1 MAKKKEDI
9 KKNETKKVYYKL
21 DSLKKQVPN
30 FTYAILMG
38 GKEVGKSYEVKKEC
52 IKHYMEDVYN
62 NGNAYFRRYLD
73 DISDS
78 AIKEYWR
85 GMVRRPEDGYNAIED
100 LTKGKY
106 NDIQVHH
113 QEVYLIKKGMVEK
126 KKRVGFDSD
135 EKPIYEIVE
144 VEEVVDKSPTPFCT
158 GFWLSPRGYDRIAS
172 RTYPG
177 LYNGIGIVEEF
188 MSQMGNQLDQ
198 EPFILQKMVS
208 TIFRGSEK
216 ARIYL
221 IGNRINRNN
230 NIYAVKWG
238 LTNVSK
244 QKPGT
249 IETYEFPNYDQ
260 ILKRDVKTII
270 AVESIKDNGSG
281 TGLIFNNRDSILGD
295 SYEAKPV
302 TNIFKEDL
310 EKWETIY
317 TLCFDTAAGISYT
330 GKLLVNE
337 EGVMLFYVEPVP
349 EDEEEAKNIEIDRHI
364 SSVFNLDPTCTSNFD
379 PDIVAEGIILDL
391 MDRGKLCYS
400 DPITASEF
408 DTVLDNLGHIS

>member
-9 KKNETKKVYYKL
+9 KKVYYTL
-21 DSLKKQVPN
+21 DNLKKKVPN
-30 FTYAILMG
+30 FKIAILMS
-38 GKEVGKSYEVKKEC
+38 GKGTGKSYEVKKEC

-62 NGNAYFRRYLD
+62 NGVAYFRRYLE

-85 GMVRRPEDGYNAIED
+85 GMVSRPEDGYNAIED
-100 LTKGKY
+100 LTKGEY
-106 NDIQVHH
+106 NNIQVSHS
-113 QEVYLIKKGMVEK
+113 EVYLVKWDKVEK

-135 EKPIYEIVE
+135 EKPIYDIVE
-144 VEEVVDKSPTPFCT
+144 VDEIVKKSPTPFCT

-177 LYNGIGIVEEF
+177 LYNGIAIVEEF
-188 MSQMGNQLDQ
+188 MAQMGNQLDQ
-198 EPFILQKMVS
+198 EPYILQKMLS
-208 TIFRGSEK
+208 TIFRDSPTAK
-216 ARIYL
+216 TYL

-249 IETYEFPNYDQ
+249 IDVYEFKNYDPVLQ
-260 ILKRDVKTII
+260 KDLTTII
-270 AVESIKDNGSG
+270 AVESIKDNGS
-281 TGLIFNNRDSILGD
+281 TNGLIFNNRDSILGD
-295 SYEAKPV
+295 NYEAKPV
-302 TNIFKEDL
+302 TNIFKDDL
-310 EKWETIY
+310 EEWETIY